1 MDPGI
6 RSPKKPADAPNL
18 TLVPPESS
26 DRRLTE
32 TPALSSLVRTHG
44 EGVPKDLSYLLPRG
58 GREQNTTRASSGI
71 R

>member
-58 GREQNTTRASSGI
+58 RGEQNTTRASSGI